1 MLESLNEKKYLAGY
15 DLSIGLFS
23 RFNLKVYD
31 IVPVR
36 SVFFLYTNKGQ
47 KVLKKVNYTADELNF
62 IYSAVKYIKRRFSRI
77 MDFVET
83 KDGMVYTLWKN
94 DMYCIMDMVEGREC
108 DFANPVDVSI
118 ASMGIG
124 ELHKASLGFKSTFAK
139 KHMAGKL
146 EENFKHRLIEMK
158 FFKDIANMH
167 EIKSTFD
174 DIFLSNCDYYIDE
187 IERSIKIIE
196 NSAYL
201 KICSEEDKVVLCHHD
216 LAHHNILIND
226 EKAYFIDFDYAV
238 IDLKVHDLC
247 NFINKVVKNFG
258 FDIAKAKDIIG
269 YYCKAYELDR
279 RELLVLY
286 GMLTFPEDFY
296 NISKDYYTRRKEW
309 DEDVFLERLIKKVN
323 YKDDREKFL
332 EEFNELSETF

>member
-1 MLESLNEKKYLAGY
+1 MLKILNEKKYLAGY
-15 DLSIGLFS
+15 DLSMGLFN
-23 RFNLKVYD
+23 RFDLKVYD

-36 SVFFLYTNKGQ
+36 SVFFLYTSKGQ

-62 IYSAVKYIKRRFSRI
+62 INSAIKYIKRHFDRI

-94 DMYCIMDMVEGREC
+94 DMYCVMDMVDGREC

-118 ASMGIG
+118 ASTGIG
-124 ELHKASLGFKSTFAK
+124 ELHKASLGFKSTLTNK
-139 KHMAGKL
+139 YMAGRL
-146 EENFKHRLIEMK
+146 EENFKHRLIEMR

-258 FDIAKAKDIIG
+258 FDITKAENIIND
-269 YYCKAYELDR
+269 YCKSYELDK
-279 RELLVLY
+279 REFSVLY

-296 NISKDYYTRRKEW
+296 NISKDYYTGRKEW
-309 DEDVFLERLIKKVN
+309 DEDTFLDRLIKKVN

-332 EEFNELSETF
+332 EQFTKLI